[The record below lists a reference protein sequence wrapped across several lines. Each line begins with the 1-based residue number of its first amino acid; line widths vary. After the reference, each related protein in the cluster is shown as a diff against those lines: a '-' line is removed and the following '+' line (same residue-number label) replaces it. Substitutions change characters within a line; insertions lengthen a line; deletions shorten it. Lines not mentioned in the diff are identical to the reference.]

1 MSASQKSWTDGT
13 LLEDVQRLIVDAR
26 TALKE
31 LPKWEKPFHIF
42 WLLGPFFL
50 LIERSPADAW
60 LSILALSFAVRSL
73 CQRNGAWLAHGWVR
87 AAFIFWFVCLLSA
100 SLSSAPTYA
109 LGEAIS
115 WFRFPLFAM
124 ATVFW
129 LGRDKRLIY
138 AMLLSTG
145 IGMMMMTGILTAEM
159 LIEGQKGGRLTW
171 PYGDLVPGNY
181 LAKAGLPAFC
191 VMVALAVGGKGKTSF
206 LMGALASVSLALSV
220 LAGERINLIIRIC
233 AGILAGV
240 SWNFAWRKFALV
252 TAGFSLV
259 ILSVLMFQGSMEG
272 RFTTAILL

>member
-13 LLEDVQRLIVDAR
+13 LLDDVQRLIVDTR
-26 TALKE
+26 TALRE

-109 LGEAIS
+109 LSEAIS

-129 LGRDKRLIY
+129 LGRDKRLVY

-145 IGMMMMTGILTAEM
+145 IGMMMMTAILTAEM
-159 LIEGQKGGRLTW
+159 LIEGQKT
-171 PYGDLVPGNY
+171 GD
-181 LAKAGLPAFC
+181 
-191 VMVALAVGGKGKTSF
+191 
-206 LMGALASVSLALSV
+206 
-220 LAGERINLIIRIC
+220 
-233 AGILAGV
+233 
-240 SWNFAWRKFALV
+240 
-252 TAGFSLV
+252 
-259 ILSVLMFQGSMEG
+259 
-272 RFTTAILL
+272 